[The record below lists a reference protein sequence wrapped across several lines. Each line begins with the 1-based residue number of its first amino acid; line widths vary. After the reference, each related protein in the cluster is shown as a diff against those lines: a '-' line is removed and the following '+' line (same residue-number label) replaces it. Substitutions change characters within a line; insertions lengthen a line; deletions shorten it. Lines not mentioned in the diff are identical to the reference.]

1 MHISWNYLD
10 KRKATI
16 DAIESYDDMVFIIDH
31 TDEEIVKLTDRMVG
45 VGSPGM
51 DGLPHAHDPKAGEN
65 RLINTIDEI
74 DVLKERYRQAKEY
87 MDWFKPAWEKLA
99 EDERFVLSACFM
111 EPLNS
116 EDSMRI
122 VSRHFNIERTSVYM
136 KKKRALDHM
145 TALLYGK
152 C

>member
-16 DAIESYDDMVFIIDH
+16 DAIEYYDDMVFIIDH